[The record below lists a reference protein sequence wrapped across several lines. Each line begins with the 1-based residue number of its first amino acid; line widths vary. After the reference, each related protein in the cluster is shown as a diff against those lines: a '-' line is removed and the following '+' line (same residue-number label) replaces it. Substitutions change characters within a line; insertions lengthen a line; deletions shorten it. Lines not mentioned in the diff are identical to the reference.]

1 MEKTDKLDDNMK
13 RQQAEMMKHFKELGL
28 SDATVIQLID
38 DMQSGKIND
47 QADLKGEIMKLMM
60 VGAPTSEI
68 SKEEAKNPELT

>member
-13 RQQAEMMKHFKELGL
+13 RQQAEMMKHFKELGF
-28 SDATVIQLID
+28 SDTTVIQLID

-60 VGAPTSEI
+60 GGVKISENG
-68 SKEEAKNPELT
+68 KEEAKNPELT